1 MAERYDMDRERY
13 DRERDWDRE
22 RREGRDFDRER
33 REDWGR
39 GGNFGRESERWGRAG
54 NFGRETEREG
64 WGREGNWGR
73 EPRYWDRE
81 RGWIEPRYERGEF
94 GREGWYEGRY
104 GRERGGE
111 YRGAEYEPR
120 EGWITPRER
129 GRGEYGRE
137 GYGQER
143 YERPEYREGGRREWG
158 REAGQREREGQWGGY
173 GGYAGGG
180 SYLGGLGTYGERG
193 RFVGRG
199 PKTYQRSDDR
209 IREDVN
215 ERLTQHPDIDA
226 TDIDVQ
232 VKNSEVTLTGS
243 VENREMK
250 RMAEDVAEN
259 VSGSKEVHNQLRVQ
273 PRAVTEQTG
282 GSQGILG
289 KK

>member
-81 RGWIEPRYERGEF
+81 RGWIEPRYERGEY
-94 GREGWYEGRY
+94 GREGWDEGRY

-111 YRGAEYEPR
+111 YRGEYEAR
-120 EGWITPRER
+120 GGWITSR
-129 GRGEYGRE
+129 GRGEYG
-137 GYGQER
+137 QER
-143 YERPEYREGGRREWG
+143 NERPEYREGRE
-158 REAGQREREGQWGGY
+158 QRDWRREGQWGGY

-180 SYLGGLGTYGERG
+180 SYIGGLGTYGERG
-193 RFVGRG
+193 RYVGRG

-215 ERLTQHPDIDA
+215 ERLTVHPDIDA

-232 VKNSEVTLTGS
+232 VKNGEVYLTGN
-243 VENREMK
+243 VEHREMK

-259 VSGSKEVHNQLRVQ
+259 VSGVKEVHNQLRIQ
-273 PRAVTEQTG
+273 PRVAAEQPG
-282 GSQGILG
+282 SSQGILG
-289 KK
+289 TKK